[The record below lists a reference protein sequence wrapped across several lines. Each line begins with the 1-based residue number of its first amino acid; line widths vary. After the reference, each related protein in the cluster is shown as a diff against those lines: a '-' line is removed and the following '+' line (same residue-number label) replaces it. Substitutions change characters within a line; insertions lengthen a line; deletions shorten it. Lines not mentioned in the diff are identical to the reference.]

1 MVCTQ
6 MLPGTTLQ
14 PDPNETPPPLPRPA
28 NARAVSPPPPPPI
41 ARPLGGS
48 SRGGLSVGGARPKPS
63 GSAKKKAHKKPLPP
77 PPASKNGLPGPH
89 VRTLKDCLMMLKKSD
104 KNNVFQYPV
113 PPNFRGLRGMYADVI
128 KNPMDLGTVM
138 KRIDSK
144 YRTARDC
151 IADVR
156 LVFSNAKDFNPD
168 TDPVHALAASLSGKF
183 EAFVSGHRGVL
194 GLDASA
200 PTSSS
205 GGSKSTITA
214 PSIALPS
221 SAGASAMG
229 KRANVPQA
237 AAATTAATAAAAVKE
252 PAVAV
257 LTAEEQE
264 QLAKDVEEL
273 FRVGNANPLNEKAQA
288 RVYALYTFAKAYVLD
303 KDRVTIDGGKG
314 EQIKMDALNHVRQR
328 QLRDIVTFFLADSV
342 NDPPPTP
349 SSTTAASSDL
359 AASSTA
365 ADKSKDTDEGTRTR
379 AGAVPPSRP
388 GKRPRTDDVSDSEND
403 DLGEQDED
411 DEDEDGLSPAKRSR
425 TGSITSPGSKG
436 ATRDVSGGG
445 DQKSKAEAP
454 ALPLGGG
461 GDPFSRVDSSSLT
474 LEATAHTLKASG
486 NEHMKDSEI
495 DIDLGED
502 EDDED
507 DEEQSAGGAAVGPGS
522 GGEGG
527 GSGDGSKTGKR
538 DEQWLQAQAER
549 KEREEREKARAET
562 EKALEEQRLRQQ
574 AQREKERVE
583 EGLRLSRERA
593 AEKARIEAA
602 ALEKLNREKREL
614 EEKKEAERLA
624 RQGTKASV
632 DLDQVRADSNLME
645 LMDESIYDD

>member
-48 SRGGLSVGGARPKPS
+48 SRGGLSVGGARPKPP

-128 KNPMDLGTVM
+128 KSPMDLGTVM

-205 GGSKSTITA
+205 G
-214 PSIALPS
+214 
-221 SAGASAMG
+221 
-229 KRANVPQA
+229 
-237 AAATTAATAAAAVKE
+237 E

-328 QLRDIVTFFLADSV
+328 QLRDIVTFFLADSA
-342 NDPPPTP
+342 NDPPSAPP
-349 SSTTAASSDL
+349 RTTAASSDL

-365 ADKSKDTDEGTRTR
+365 AGKSKDTHEGTRTSGDGSDR

-388 GKRPRTDDVSDSEND
+388 GKRPRADDVSDSEND

-436 ATRDVSGGG
+436 ATRDVSAEG
-445 DQKSKAEAP
+445 DQRSKAEAP

-474 LEATAHTLKASG
+474 LEATASTLKASG
-486 NEHMKDSEI
+486 CCFCDAIADSEI
-495 DIDLGED
+495 DIDLDED

-507 DEEQSAGGAAVGPGS
+507 DEEQSAGGAAGGPGS

-602 ALEKLNREKREL
+602 ALEKLNREKKEL